1 VIYIDLPPWVLYPF
15 LFVFGA
21 IVGSFLNVCAYRI
34 PQKERFWES
43 LQLLWARPSH
53 CRRCQTNIPWH
64 DNIPIFGWLHLK
76 GRCRHCKAWISPRY
90 PTVELITALLFVL
103 VFWCEVGWGTA
114 IPLKSSTIYSP
125 IGPQHSPGLH
135 GIPISTFV
143 LLRYAYHMV
152 LICALIVASL
162 IDFDLRII
170 PDGSTLPAMTVG
182 FAASLIGCV
191 HIVPVW
197 FENASLFTDSS
208 TVLPIIPA
216 WIKAFPHLHGLAV
229 SICGFA
235 VGWAMIWTVRLL
247 GNWALK
253 QEAMGFGD
261 VILMGA
267 IGSFLGWQPTII
279 VFFVAPVIALTVV
292 LLRLVFKRERA
303 IPYGPYLSAA
313 AVVTL
318 IAWPRLWPMAER
330 VVGLGLLVVPVA
342 LISIASL
349 ALSLMAARMIRLL
362 LGFPDVPPEPV
373 GEWGGADQNQFQA
386 GERND
391 IHEGSWRPKDA
402 WPGVLTGRGMWYVE
416 KWKRR

>member
-1 VIYIDLPPWVLYPF
+1 VIYIEMFPWVLYPF
-15 LFVFGA
+15 LFVFGS

-34 PQKERFWES
+34 PQKEKLWES

-64 DNIPIFGWLHLK
+64 DNIPIFGWLFLK
-76 GRCRHCKAWISPRY
+76 GRCRSCRAWISPRY
-90 PTVELITALLFVL
+90 PTVELVTALLFVL
-103 VFWCEVGWGTA
+103 VFWCEIGWGTA
-114 IPLKSSTIYSP
+114 IPLKESTIYSP
-125 IGPQHSPGLH
+125 IGPQHAPGLH
-135 GIPISTFV
+135 GVPISTFV
-143 LLRYAYHMV
+143 MLRYAYHMV

-170 PDGSTLPAMTVG
+170 PDGSTLPAMAVG
-182 FAASLIGCV
+182 FAASLVGCV

-197 FENASLFTDSS
+197 FENVSLFADTSMAM
-208 TVLPIIPA
+208 PHIPE
-216 WIKAFPHLHGLAV
+216 WIKAHPHLHGLAV
-229 SICGFA
+229 SVAGFA

-261 VILMGA
+261 VILMGT

-292 LLRLVFKRERA
+292 VLRLVFKRERA
-303 IPYGPYLSAA
+303 IPYGPYLSGA

-318 IAWPRLWPMAER
+318 VAWPKLWPMIDR
-330 VVGLGLLVVPVA
+330 VVGSGVLIVPIV

-349 ALSLMAARMIRLL
+349 AVSLMLARMIRLS
-362 LGFPDVPPEPV
+362 LGFGDLAPEQV
-373 GEWGGADQNQFQA
+373 NEWSAADQHELQA

-391 IHEGSWRPKDA
+391 IYQGLWRPGNA
-402 WPGVLTGRGMWYVE
+402 WPGIQSGRGMIHVE
-416 KWKRR
+416 RWKGR